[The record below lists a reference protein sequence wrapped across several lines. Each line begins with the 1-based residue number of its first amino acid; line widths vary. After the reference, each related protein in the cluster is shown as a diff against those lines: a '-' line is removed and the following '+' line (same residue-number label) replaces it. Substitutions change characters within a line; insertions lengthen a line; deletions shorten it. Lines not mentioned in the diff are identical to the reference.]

1 MLKYI
6 VIIVSVILLS
16 GCLQKNDTT
25 VTKKNNTPKWLND
38 PYIDNDQIAAIGC
51 SQLHFKG
58 ITAQKD
64 LAISRAINRIAI
76 QNSVIVDNITYRQ
89 KNNSNDKKR
98 GTSISATSSLHTVE
112 KTKISTK
119 TKAIYTKIDGEI
131 CAWVVQK

>member
-1 MLKYI
+1 MFQFSI
-6 VIIVSVILLS
+6 VFISVVFFI
-16 GCLQKNDTT
+16 GCSPLTNL
-25 VTKKNNTPKWLND
+25 TKQNQEPKWLLD
-38 PYIDNDQIAAIGC
+38 PYIDGDEIAAVGC
-51 SQLHFKG
+51 AKTHFKG
-58 ITAQKD
+58 IEAQKD

-98 GTSISATSSLHTVE
+98 STSISATSSLHTVE